1 MYNQYIGTDYVS
13 IEYFLGRSQNHIILI
28 LHFIDGI
35 PISPFQCQASLVSGR
50 QRSGCGCPPSFARS
64 RKRGERRFGILLT
77 GCHISDS
84 LFFARKAM
92 SIPSSKTSILSIY
105 YQELVWTRTL
115 NLVWRIVYETEN
127 KNNILSLFCTG
138 DFYVISMYIYVTYD

>member
-50 QRSGCGCPPSFARS
+50 QRFGCGCPPSFARS

-77 GCHISDS
+77 GCHVCDS
-84 LFFARKAM
+84 LFFARKVM
-92 SIPSSKTSILSIY
+92 
-105 YQELVWTRTL
+105 
-115 NLVWRIVYETEN
+115 RI
-127 KNNILSLFCTG
+127 
-138 DFYVISMYIYVTYD
+138 

>member
-64 RKRGERRFGILLT
+64 QKVGTGIL
-77 GCHISDS
+77 GIKKGPQGP
-84 LFFARKAM
+84 FFIKFKKE
-92 SIPSSKTSILSIY
+92 IG
-105 YQELVWTRTL
+105 E
-115 NLVWRIVYETEN
+115 NGNEN
-127 KNNILSLFCTG
+127 K
-138 DFYVISMYIYVTYD
+138 